1 MKKSR
6 YFNGIFYTGTSAGAR
21 TQTGAVGGRY
31 GIQFH
36 HGRKIKCP
44 FLCEKG
50 HFLLNCSFY
59 HATAY
64 ALFAVIEHRVLTF
77 CYGSL
82 LLIKGD
88 NYAILRAVFPND
100 FNGTTLFRLAVTEF
114 CRAMEFPLLWRKR
127 YPVTRIHYKPG

>member
-1 MKKSR
+1 MVRPPGLEPGPAPSEGAMVS
-6 YFNGIFYTGTSAGAR
+6 NSTTGAR
-21 TQTGAVGGRY
+21 L
-31 GIQFH
+31 
-36 HGRKIKCP
+36 KCP

-88 NYAILRAVFPND
+88 DYAILRAVFPND
-100 FNGTTLFRLAVTEF
+100 FNGTALLRLAVTEF
-114 CRAMEFPLLWRKR
+114 CRAMDFPLLWRKR